1 MDTMTDFIPVASP
14 LAQTQAYAQEIQDA
28 IKDVVNSGWYVL
40 GDFVSKFE
48 NAFAAF
54 LGAQF
59 CVGVASGTDAL
70 ILALKAIGIQPGD
83 EIITVSHTAV
93 ATVAAIEQLGAV
105 PVFADIDPVTRCLD
119 PSCIDDLVSDKSRAI
134 VPVHIYGQPAP
145 MEEIHAIARQH
156 DLKIV
161 EDCAQ
166 AHGAEINGIKV
177 GNFGDAAAFSFYPT
191 KNLGAMGDGGAVVT
205 NTAEIAWSVKA
216 LREYGWE
223 KRYVSSFP
231 GMNSRLDELQ
241 AAVLAAKLPYLA
253 RDTAKRRGV
262 AGRYR
267 KSINNR
273 HLTPPPEVKGTL
285 HAMHL
290 FVMESKNRESF
301 RKFLKD
307 AGIGTAVHYPEPIHK
322 QPAYAGRIRG
332 CDHLTCTEK
341 LYNGIVSLPMYPE
354 LNDQQVDKICTTLK
368 KWDQICRKK

>member
-1 MDTMTDFIPVASP
+1 MGTMTDFIPVASP

-28 IKDVVNSGWYVL
+28 IRDVVNSGWYVL
-40 GDFVSKFE
+40 GDYVSKFE
-48 NAFAAF
+48 KTFAAF
-54 LGAQF
+54 LGARF

-70 ILALKAIGIQPGD
+70 ILALKAVGIQPGD

-93 ATVAAIEQLGAV
+93 ATVAAIELLGAV

-119 PSCIDDLVSDKSRAI
+119 PSRIDDLLSDKSRAV

-145 MEEIHAIARQH
+145 MKEIKAIARQH
-156 DLKIV
+156 GLKII

-191 KNLGAMGDGGAVVT
+191 KNLGAIGDGGAVVT
-205 NTAEIAWSVKA
+205 NTAEIARSVKA

-241 AAVLAAKLPYLA
+241 AAVLGAKLPYLA
-253 RDTAKRRGV
+253 RDTARRRSI

-267 KSINNR
+267 KSIKNR
-273 HLTPPPEVKGTL
+273 HQSPPADVKGTL

-307 AGIGTAVHYPEPIHK
+307 AGIDTAVHYPEPIHK

-332 CDHLTCTEK
+332 CDHLAYTEK
-341 LYNGIVSLPMYPE
+341 LYKSIVSLPMYPE
-354 LNDQQVDKICTTLK
+354 LTDQQVDKICTTLK
-368 KWDQICRKK
+368 KWDLICRKK